1 MLCNLLYWLINSRM
15 DALSYRGITNC
26 SNPCYGGSVQDAAA
40 PQDVW
45 EEEGLLQVHAVQEG
59 VDPLGRARTP
69 VRARAE
75 DSSRSRNESDR
86 IMLNN

>member
-1 MLCNLLYWLINSRM
+1 M

-59 VDPLGRARTP
+59 VDPLGRAR
-69 VRARAE
+69 ARAE
-75 DSSRSRNESDR
+75 DSSRSRNESYR